1 MDQTVHPSNR
11 LQNGLTAAL
20 PLPVQPQGSTS
31 DNPSTDL
38 FVGDTFHD

>member
-1 MDQTVHPSNR
+1 MDQTVHPSNH
-11 LQNGLTAAL
+11 LQRGLTAAL

-38 FVGDTFHD
+38 FAGDTVHD